1 LFEIGTDGKNGNA
14 PKSQAPGPDAV
25 DLGFHALYGEVSPI
39 LMRVAYRIAG
49 TQEAAED
56 LVHEAFIR
64 YWEKKI
70 PFPNRNEAKFWLIR
84 VVKNAALNYAKRS
97 GRERK
102 AYDRALREI
111 GPESD
116 NGEKALIREES
127 RAEVIEALDK
137 LPGPL
142 RETLVLKEYGE
153 LNYKEIGR
161 VLGISEANVKVRVFR
176 AREKLAVLLKE
187 AGYVS

>member
-1 LFEIGTDGKNGNA
+1 LFDQRTDMTQADRTGNA
-14 PKSQAPGPDAV
+14 D
-25 DLGFHALYGEVSPI
+25 FRALYEEVAPI
-39 LMRVAYRIAG
+39 LYRVAYRIAG

-70 PFPNRNEAKFWLIR
+70 PFPSPDEAKFWLIR
-84 VVKNAALNYAKRS
+84 VVKNAALNYAKRA

-102 AYDRALREI
+102 AYDRALREV

-127 RAEVIEALDK
+127 RAEVIEALGK
-137 LPGPL
+137 LPEPL
-142 RETLVLKEYGE
+142 RDTLVLKEYGE
-153 LNYKEIGR
+153 LNYKDIGR
-161 VLGISEANVKVRVFR
+161 TLGITESNVKVRVFR

-187 AGYVS
+187 AGHVS

>member
-1 LFEIGTDGKNGNA
+1 LFDQGTDQGKADSG
-14 PKSQAPGPDAV
+14 GDA
-25 DLGFHALYGEVSPI
+25 DFRALYDEVAPI
-39 LMRVAYRIAG
+39 LFRVAYRIAG

-64 YWEKKI
+64 FWEKKI
-70 PFPNRNEAKFWLIR
+70 PFPNRDQAKFWLIR
-84 VVKNAALNYAKRS
+84 VVKNASLNHAKRS

-102 AYDRALREI
+102 AYDRALREV

-127 RAEVIEALDK
+127 RAEVIEALGK
-137 LPGPL
+137 LPKPL

-153 LNYKEIGR
+153 LNYKDIGR
-161 VLGISEANVKVRVFR
+161 TLGITESNVKVRVFR
-176 AREKLAVLLKE
+176 AREKLAILLKE
-187 AGYVS
+187 AGHVS